1 MYVPF
6 KQQVNFTFTSLLKFS
21 IFYISVVKAKTVP
34 TDISR
39 KLAKLLQERAQDP
52 FDDALTWFAI
62 INGRNA
68 NFTST
73 YFYFLCFSMAHLIH
87 QPVRWKAQPHSM
99 RCAEKPI
106 HIALEGELQPSE
118 VRKLPNWRSRRS
130 ESGGLSFRIQR
141 KRRSL
146 VSGRRPS
153 KLWLQM
159 FSCCSGSQYVPQAER
174 WPELRW
180 ASVCPD
186 NPYWV
191 WKFHLRG
198 TRNPLCVWCP

>member
-21 IFYISVVKAKTVP
+21 IFCISVVQAKTVP

-62 INGRNA
+62 INGRNT

-87 QPVRWKAQPHSM
+87 QPVR
-99 RCAEKPI
+99 
-106 HIALEGELQPSE
+106 
-118 VRKLPNWRSRRS
+118 
-130 ESGGLSFRIQR
+130 
-141 KRRSL
+141 
-146 VSGRRPS
+146 
-153 KLWLQM
+153 
-159 FSCCSGSQYVPQAER
+159 
-174 WPELRW
+174 
-180 ASVCPD
+180 
-186 NPYWV
+186 
-191 WKFHLRG
+191 
-198 TRNPLCVWCP
+198 